1 MAEQSGVLG
10 PESILVIEDD
20 LAFARLLVTFLKK
33 QGYDAETVPTAAE
46 MFQKLEDKTYD
57 CLIVDLTLPDEDG
70 IVLVRK
76 LRARAIGP
84 LIVLT
89 GRDGI
94 DDKLA
99 SFEVGADDFIA
110 KPFNPRE
117 LVARIRAIL
126 RRSGQ
131 GRGKVEPDTPVS
143 TPQTARAGY
152 HFAGWCFDMNTHQL
166 LSETKDEVIELS
178 ANEVALLSIFLKN
191 PQRVLSRDRLLDA
204 TKHRDATPFD
214 RSIDMQ
220 ISRLRQKIEENPKK
234 PKLIKTI
241 RGGGYTFTLSADQIV
256 KTGT

>member
-1 MAEQSGVLG
+1 MSQQKT
-10 PESILVIEDD
+10 I
-20 LAFARLLVTFLKK
+20 LLVDDDIEICVLLKK
-33 QGYDAETVPTAAE
+33 FLENSQFIVLTAHDGIE
-46 MFQKLEDKTYD
+46 MKAILDRD
-57 CLIVDLTLPDEDG
+57 PVDLIVLDLMLPGEDG
-70 IVLVRK
+70 ISLCKYVQANKPLPVIMCSAVGEETDRI
-76 LRARAIGP
+76 IG
-84 LIVLT
+84 L
-89 GRDGI
+89 
-94 DDKLA
+94 
-99 SFEVGADDFIA
+99 EVGADDFIA

>member
-1 MAEQSGVLG
+1 VNQLPEQSGVLG

-99 SFEVGADDFIA
+99 SFEVGADDYVT
-110 KPFNPRE
+110 KPVDPRE
-117 LVARIRAIL
+117 IVMRIKAVRSRSTTYGADAADKIKLGTYLLDHEKREVSREDGTLVDVTPAEFNLMWVLA
-126 RRSGQ
+126 Q
-131 GRGKVEPDTPVS
+131 AEGK
-143 TPQTARAGY
+143 
-152 HFAGWCFDMNTHQL
+152 
-166 LSETKDEVIELS
+166 
-178 ANEVALLSIFLKN
+178 
-191 PQRVLSRDRLLDA
+191 VLSRDILVDAVSTGDGPASFRAVDILVSRVRKKLDKEA
-204 TKHRDATPFD
+204 ILTVPN
-214 RSIDMQ
+214 S
-220 ISRLRQKIEENPKK
+220 
-234 PKLIKTI
+234 
-241 RGGGYTFTLSADQIV
+241 GYKCGWPVSQA
-256 KTGT
+256 